1 MDTCSIEKKT
11 DTIGKNYIIALIC
24 DIIIGG
30 QTEAVQERLL
40 GTGRREKWEALI

>member
-11 DTIGKNYIIALIC
+11 DTKGKNYIIALIC
-24 DIIIGG
+24 DIIIGR
-30 QTEAVQERLL
+30 QTEAVQGRLP

>member
-30 QTEAVQERLL
+30 QTERGSA
-40 GTGRREKWEALI
+40 REAARDWT